1 MDTEKIRNFSIIA
14 HIDHGKS
21 TLADRLLEYTKT
33 LPSRKMREQ
42 VLDEMELE
50 RERGITIKAKA
61 VRLRYKDYILNLID
75 TPGHVD
81 FSYEVSRSLA
91 ACEGV
96 LLIIDA
102 SQGVQA
108 QTLANAYLAR
118 EANLAIIPIIN
129 KIDLPNAR
137 PEETEKQIK
146 DVLGLEDPIFT
157 SAKKGM
163 GTEDVLEAI
172 VERIPPPK
180 GEINKPLQALIF
192 DSIYNPYQGVVV
204 YIRVVQGSI
213 KPRDRIRLM
222 GRGRD
227 FEVNEVGI
235 FSPEMRKVE
244 GLSPGEVGYLMAN
257 IKNLQD
263 AKVGDTITGTQ
274 NPAQKSLPGYKE
286 VKPFVFAS
294 LYPVRSED
302 FGSLKEALEKLKLND
317 ASFSYIEESSP
328 ALGPGFRCG
337 FLGLLHME
345 IVQERL
351 EREYDLDLIT
361 TAPSVVYRVITK
373 EGEIKRVENP
383 SRLPSPAEIKEIQEP
398 YIKAIIITPAE
409 YLGPIMQLV
418 QGRRGVYR
426 DTRYLAP
433 NTASLTYEF
442 PLSEVILDFYDRLKS
457 VSRGYASFDYEH
469 IGYRK
474 TDSVKVDVLLNNEK
488 VEGLSFITHKE
499 KAYHR
504 ASELVARLKEVIPQ
518 HLFPVAIQGAIGKKI
533 IARETVKALRKDVTA
548 PLYGGDVTR
557 KRKLLEKQKRG
568 KKRMKRIGKVSLPQ
582 EAFLSILKV
591 D

>member
-1 MDTEKIRNFSIIA
+1 MSTEHIRNFSIIA

-33 LPSRKMREQ
+33 LPPRKMREQ

-61 VRLRYKDYILNLID
+61 VRLKHKDYILNLID

-96 LLIIDA
+96 LLVIDA

-108 QTLANAYLAR
+108 QTLANAYLAK
-118 EANLAIIPIIN
+118 EAGLTIIPIIN
-129 KIDLPNAR
+129 KIDLKNAR
-137 PEETEKQIK
+137 PKETERQIK
-146 DVLGLEDPIFT
+146 DLLGLENPIFT

-163 GTEDVLEAI
+163 GTEDVLKAI
-172 VERIPPPK
+172 VEGIPPPK
-180 GEINKPLQALIF
+180 GETNKPLQALIF
-192 DSIYNPYQGVVV
+192 DSIYDSYKGVVV
-204 YIRVVQGSI
+204 YIRVIQGSV
-213 KPRDRIRLM
+213 KSGDRIRLM
-222 GRGRD
+222 GTGRD
-227 FEVNEVGI
+227 FEVSEVGI
-235 FSPEMRKVE
+235 FSPKMRKVE
-244 GLSPGEVGYLMAN
+244 GLSPGDVGYLTAN
-257 IKNLQD
+257 IKDLRD
-263 AKVGDTITGTQ
+263 AKVGDTITSTL
-274 NPAQKSLPGYKE
+274 NPAQKPLPGYKE

-294 LYPVRSED
+294 LYPARSED
-302 FGSLKEALEKLKLND
+302 FGSLRDALAKLKLND
-317 ASFSYIEESSP
+317 ASLSFVEESSL
-328 ALGPGFRCG
+328 ALGLGFRCG

-361 TAPSVVYRVITK
+361 MAPSVVYRVTTK
-373 EGEIKRVENP
+373 EGETKRVENP
-383 SRLPSPAEIKEIQEP
+383 SKLPSPNEIEEIQEP
-398 YIKAIIITPAE
+398 YIKTIIITPVE

-426 DTRYLAP
+426 DTKYLDQ
-433 NTASLTYEF
+433 NTVSLNYEI

-474 TDSVKVDVLLNNEK
+474 TDSVKVNIFLNNEK

-499 KAYHR
+499 KAYYR
-504 ASELVARLKEVIPQ
+504 ARELVARLKEAIPQ
-518 HLFPVAIQGAIGKKI
+518 HLFPVAIQGAIGGKV

>member
-1 MDTEKIRNFSIIA
+1 MTTERIRNFSIIA

-263 AKVGDTITGTQ
+263 AKVGDTITGAQ

>member
-33 LPSRKMREQ
+33 LPPRKMREQ

-61 VRLRYKDYILNLID
+61 VRLKYKDYILNLID

-81 FSYEVSRSLA
+81 FSYEVSRALA

-96 LLIIDA
+96 LLVIDA

-108 QTLANAYLAR
+108 QTLANAYLAKG
-118 EANLAIIPIIN
+118 AGLAIIPIIN

-137 PEETEKQIK
+137 PDEVEKQIK
-146 DVLGLEDPIFT
+146 DILGLEDPIFT
-157 SAKKGM
+157 SAKKGR
-163 GTEDVLEAI
+163 GTKNVLEAI
-172 VERIPPPK
+172 VERIPEPMGK
-180 GEINKPLQALIF
+180 INKPLQALIF
-192 DSIYNPYQGVVV
+192 DSIYDPYRGVVV
-204 YIRVVQGSI
+204 YIRVVQGSV
-213 KPRDRIRLM
+213 KPGDRIRLM
-222 GRGRD
+222 GTGRD
-227 FEVNEVGI
+227 FEVSEVGI
-235 FSPEMRKVE
+235 FSPEMRKAT
-244 GLSPGEVGYLMAN
+244 GLSSGEVGYLTAN
-257 IKNLQD
+257 IKDLRD
-263 AKVGDTITGTQ
+263 AKVGDTITGTL
-274 NPAQKSLPGYKE
+274 NPVQKPLPGYKE

-294 LYPVRSED
+294 LYPARSED
-302 FGSLKEALEKLKLND
+302 FGSLRNALTKLKLND
-317 ASFSYIEESSP
+317 ASFSFVEENSL
-328 ALGPGFRCG
+328 ALGLGFRCG

-361 TAPSVVYRVITK
+361 TAPSVVYRVTTK
-373 EGEIKRVENP
+373 EGETKRVENP
-383 SRLPSPAEIKEIQEP
+383 SKLPSPNEIKEIQEP
-398 YIKAIIITPAE
+398 YIKTIIITPAE

-426 DTRYLAP
+426 DTRYLDQD
-433 NTASLTYEF
+433 TASLTYEL
-442 PLSEVILDFYDRLKS
+442 PLSEVIFDFYDKLKS
-457 VSRGYASFDYEH
+457 ISRGYASFDYEH
-469 IGYRK
+469 IDYRK
-474 TDSVKVDVLLNNEK
+474 TDSVKVNILLNNEK

-499 KAYHR
+499 KAYYR
-504 ASELVARLKEVIPQ
+504 ARELVTRLKKAIPQ
-518 HLFPVAIQGAIGKKI
+518 HLFPVAIQGAIGGKV
-533 IARETVKALRKDVTA
+533 IARETVRALRKDVTA

-557 KRKLLEKQKRG
+557 KRKLLEKQKKG
-568 KKRMKRIGKVSLPQ
+568 KKRMKEIGKVSLPQ